1 MKLSIKSPEIAR
13 EILKQG
19 QNNSYTENRR
29 KKRNTNSLSRG
40 QSLRKIKEGES
51 KYQGT

>member
-19 QNNSYTENRR
+19 QNNSYTENRKN
-29 KKRNTNSLSRG
+29 KKIPILSLEVRV
-40 QSLRKIKEGES
+40 
-51 KYQGT
+51 

>member
-19 QNNSYTENRR
+19 QNNSYTENR